1 MPDDEVP
8 LVNMFGG
15 DAKLLGIPVP
25 ALIAASLALMGGIA
39 YFVILKKRKKKEVEE
54 EEES

>member
-1 MPDDEVP
+1 M
-8 LVNMFGG
+8 NMFGG
-15 DAKLLGIPVP
+15 DARLLGIPVP
-25 ALIAASLALMGGIA
+25 VLIAASLALMGGIT